1 MFNIYL
7 LCSYTEQL
15 YTIPIIITMMT
26 KDGASEQLRIEVQ
39 QEMNKLSEQLEVNIS
54 IVEVDRFGKT
64 MLIILLL

>member
-1 MFNIYL
+1 
-7 LCSYTEQL
+7 
-15 YTIPIIITMMT
+15 MMT
-26 KDGASEQLRIEVQ
+26 TDGASEQLRIEVQ

>member
-1 MFNIYL
+1 MKSTFLYF

-39 QEMNKLSEQLEVNIS
+39 QEMDELIEQLDVNIS

-64 MLIILLL
+64 MLII